1 MSLTNEQKA
10 QYVAAIAAIW
20 PNMPNNTVGNI
31 SDEVA
36 GYVDQALHAI
46 KQCSQAFA
54 LVNITFALFYS
65 LVPGASWKDVL
76 VNAVVNGT
84 SVGDWISALNG
95 QTAYQ
100 ACVAT
105 TALNWRS
112 IVEMALMGI
121 RK

>member
-46 KQCSQAFA
+46 KQCS
-54 LVNITFALFYS
+54 
-65 LVPGASWKDVL
+65 
-76 VNAVVNGT
+76 
-84 SVGDWISALNG
+84 
-95 QTAYQ
+95 
-100 ACVAT
+100 
-105 TALNWRS
+105 
-112 IVEMALMGI
+112 
-121 RK
+121 